1 MNYRGTSLAALAAV
15 GMLLAGCGNSD
26 DSDSAS
32 GGGDSKDKTVTVF
45 SSIRDVEADRLEAA
59 WADWE
64 EESGVTIE
72 HEPSAEF
79 ETDLQ
84 VRVDGNNAPD
94 IALVPQPGLVRT
106 LAEDGSLVEMPA
118 DMKTGVEEN
127 DIEGW
132 VDLGTVDGKF
142 YGVPFGANIKSLVW
156 YNPKKFAEK
165 GYAVPTTWDEM
176 TTLTEKIAADGGKPW
191 CVGIESGDATGWPLT
206 DWLEDVMLRVN
217 GSEVYDQ
224 WVAHEI
230 PFNDPQVADA
240 LDQVGD
246 IVKNDKYIQ
255 NGVKSIAGTAFADAG
270 LGVVDGSCYMH
281 RQASFY
287 GNQFPEDVTK
297 GADGDVNAFYLP
309 TMKADDPQV
318 MLGGG
323 ELIVMF
329 NDDPATIEAA
339 KYLTSAEYA
348 NSRVKA
354 GNWLSPNKGL
364 DPTLIDDDLERS
376 FAELLQDSDV
386 FRFDGSDL
394 MPANVGTGSFW
405 TGMTD
410 WVSGDDTQTVLDDIE
425 ASWKED

>member
-1 MNYRGTSLAALAAV
+1 MKHRGTSLAALAAV

-26 DSDSAS
+26 DSDSA
-32 GGGDSKDKTVTVF
+32 GGGESGDKTVTVF
-45 SSIRDVEADRLEAA
+45 SSIRDIEAERLEAA

-64 EESGVTIE
+64 TESGVTIE

-79 ETDLQ
+79 ETDLL

-106 LAEDGSLVEMPA
+106 LAAEGSLTEMPE
-118 DMKTGVEEN
+118 DMKAGVEKN

-132 VDLGTVDGKF
+132 LDLGMVDDKL

-165 GYAVPTTWDEM
+165 GYEVPTTWDEM
-176 TTLTEKIAADGGKPW
+176 MTLSDKIAADGGKPW

-206 DWLEDVMLRVN
+206 DWVEDVMLRVN
-217 GSEVYDQ
+217 GAEVYDQ

-240 LDQVGD
+240 VDAVGA

-255 NGVKSIAGTAFADAG
+255 NGVKSIAGTSFGDAG

-309 TMKADDPQV
+309 TVKADDPQV

-329 NDDPATIEAA
+329 NDKPETLETA

-364 DPTLIDDDLERS
+364 DTSLIEDELEKN
-376 FAELLQDSDV
+376 FAELLQGSDV

-394 MPANVGTGSFW
+394 MPANVGAGSFW
-405 TGMTD
+405 TGMTN
-410 WVSGDDTQTVLDDIE
+410 WVSGDDTKTVLDEIE
-425 ASWKED
+425 ASWKEK

>member
-1 MNYRGTSLAALAAV
+1 MAALAAV

-26 DSDSAS
+26 DSDSA
-32 GGGDSKDKTVTVF
+32 GGGESGDKTVTVF
-45 SSIRDVEADRLEAA
+45 SSIRDIEAERLEAA

-64 EESGVTIE
+64 TESGVTIE

-79 ETDLQ
+79 ETDLL

-106 LAEDGSLVEMPA
+106 LAAEGSLTEMPE
-118 DMKTGVEEN
+118 DMKAGVEKN

-132 VDLGTVDGKF
+132 LDLGMVDDKL

-165 GYAVPTTWDEM
+165 GYEVPTTWDEM
-176 TTLTEKIAADGGKPW
+176 MTLSDKIAADGGKPW

-206 DWLEDVMLRVN
+206 DWVEDVMLRVN
-217 GSEVYDQ
+217 GAEVYDQ

-240 LDQVGD
+240 VDAVGA

-255 NGVKSIAGTAFADAG
+255 NGVKSIAGTSFGDAG

-309 TMKADDPQV
+309 TVKADDPQV

-329 NDDPATIEAA
+329 NDKPETLETA

-364 DPTLIDDDLERS
+364 DTSLIEDELEKN
-376 FAELLQDSDV
+376 FAELLQGSDV

-394 MPANVGTGSFW
+394 MPANVGAGSFW
-405 TGMTD
+405 TGMTN
-410 WVSGDDTQTVLDDIE
+410 WVSGDDTKTVLDEIE
-425 ASWKED
+425 ASWKEK

>member
-1 MNYRGTSLAALAAV
+1 MKHRGTSLAALAAV

-26 DSDSAS
+26 DSDSA
-32 GGGDSKDKTVTVF
+32 GGGEGGDKTVTVF
-45 SSIRDVEADRLEAA
+45 SSIRDIEAERLEAA

-64 EESGVTIE
+64 TESGVTIE

-79 ETDLQ
+79 ETDLL

-106 LAEDGSLVEMPA
+106 LAAEGSLTEMPE
-118 DMKTGVEEN
+118 DMKAGVEEN

-132 VDLGTVDGKF
+132 LDLGMVDDKL

-165 GYAVPTTWDEM
+165 GYEVPTTWDEM
-176 TTLTEKIAADGGKPW
+176 MTLSDKIAADGGKPW

-206 DWLEDVMLRVN
+206 DWVEDVMLRVN
-217 GSEVYDQ
+217 GAEVYDQ

-240 LDQVGD
+240 VDAVGA

-255 NGVKSIAGTAFADAG
+255 NGVKSIAGTSFGDAG

-309 TMKADDPQV
+309 TVKADDPQV

-329 NDDPATIEAA
+329 NDKPETLETA

-364 DPTLIDDDLERS
+364 DTSLIEDELEKN
-376 FAELLQDSDV
+376 FAELLQGSDV

-394 MPANVGTGSFW
+394 MPANVGAGSFW
-405 TGMTD
+405 TGMTN
-410 WVSGDDTQTVLDDIE
+410 WVSGDDTKTVLDEIE
-425 ASWKED
+425 ASWKEK

>member
-1 MNYRGTSLAALAAV
+1 MKHRGTSLAALAAV

-32 GGGDSKDKTVTVF
+32 GGESGDKTVTVF
-45 SSIRDVEADRLEAA
+45 SSIRDIEAERLEAA

-64 EESGVTIE
+64 TESGVTIE

-79 ETDLQ
+79 ETDLL

-106 LAEDGSLVEMPA
+106 LAAEGSLTEMPE
-118 DMKTGVEEN
+118 DMKAGVEEN

-132 VDLGTVDGKF
+132 LDLGMVDDKL

-165 GYAVPTTWDEM
+165 GYEVPTTWDEM
-176 TTLTEKIAADGGKPW
+176 MTLSDKIAADGGKPW

-206 DWLEDVMLRVN
+206 DWVEDVMLRVN
-217 GSEVYDQ
+217 GAEVYYQ

-240 LDQVGD
+240 VDAVGA

-255 NGVKSIAGTAFADAG
+255 NGVKSIAGTSFGDAG

-309 TMKADDPQV
+309 TVKADDPQV

-329 NDDPATIEAA
+329 NDKPETLETA

-364 DPTLIDDDLERS
+364 DTSLIEDELEKN
-376 FAELLQDSDV
+376 FAELLQGSDV

-394 MPANVGTGSFW
+394 MPANVGAGSFW
-405 TGMTD
+405 TGMTN
-410 WVSGDDTQTVLDDIE
+410 WVSGDDTKTVLDEIE
-425 ASWKED
+425 ASWKEK